1 MRLEDKIVAA
11 PRKSGPRV
19 ENWRGFMLWSPRVV
33 VVVVVYVLGDADARV
48 EVISQAVITGMT
60 TSATDLMIYMHMPIT
75 MIIAITRIRG
85 WP

>member
-1 MRLEDKIVAA
+1 M
-11 PRKSGPRV
+11 S
-19 ENWRGFMLWSPRVV
+19 
-33 VVVVVYVLGDADARV
+33 VLIGADAHV

-75 MIIAITRIRG
+75 MIIAITRIKG